1 MSLLAYGLLILTWVS
16 ITAFLAQRAHTRN
29 LALAQV
35 KNLKWYRLHYP
46 ETVKCSCVQC
56 YRCKNN
62 EILLRKSRYDNSV
75 EEHFCS
81 QCGIVLYYSSVD
93 EA

>member
-1 MSLLAYGLLILTWVS
+1 MSLLAYGLLILTWIS
-16 ITAFLAQRAHTRN
+16 ITAFLTQRAHARN

-56 YRCKNN
+56 YRCKNS
-62 EILLRKSRYDNSV
+62 EILVRQTRHDDSV

-81 QCGIVLYYSSVD
+81 QCGTILYYSSLD
-93 EA
+93 DA